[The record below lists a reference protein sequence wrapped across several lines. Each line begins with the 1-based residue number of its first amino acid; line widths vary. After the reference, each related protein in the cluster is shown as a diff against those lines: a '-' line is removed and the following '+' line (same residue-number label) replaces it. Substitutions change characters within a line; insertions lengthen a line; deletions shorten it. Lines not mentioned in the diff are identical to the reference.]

1 MLKTE
6 RPVKC
11 HLMPICAS
19 ESPRFE
25 VIVSEKL
32 LRCTQDIQE
41 HMFCVFFLMSF
52 PNKLGTNPSQ
62 RQTVDAN
69 KMEHILPVVANMLA
83 GR

>member
-62 RQTVDAN
+62 GQTADEMRTKWN
-69 KMEHILPVVANMLA
+69 TFFQ
-83 GR
+83 